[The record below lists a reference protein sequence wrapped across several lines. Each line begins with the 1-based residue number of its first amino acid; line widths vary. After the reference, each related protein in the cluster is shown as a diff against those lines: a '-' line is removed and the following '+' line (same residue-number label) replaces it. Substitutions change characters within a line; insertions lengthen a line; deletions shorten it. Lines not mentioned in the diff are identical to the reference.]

1 MASKAFFDI
10 RNLLIESSRDVNGRF
25 FNAWR
30 PNAWRPNVSQWFRDR
45 AALVAWA
52 EASIRAP
59 ADRAA
64 LVAWLDELDAADAA
78 KEE

>member
-1 MASKAFFDI
+1 MASKAVFDI
-10 RNLLIESSRDVNGRF
+10 RNLLIESSRDVNGRV

-30 PNAWRPNVSQWFRDR
+30 PQVSQWFRDR

-52 EASIRAP
+52 EASIRAS

-64 LVAWLDELDAADAA
+64 LVAWLDGLDAADAA